1 MSVLS
6 QFATI
11 QGGALETTGS
21 SNITLTVSSAKL
33 QAVNMTATAL
43 SVTLPAATT
52 LKKGGPLY
60 IIKNTGSYIFTVLD
74 GSAGLLITMYPN
86 QSATF
91 SLANNS
97 ATAGVWV
104 VGAHKTESSIN
115 PYIPTIVHVGTGS
128 AYNVC
133 AMSQT
138 QSLLVMAGTSA
149 RTLNL
154 SGTAF
159 SLGTELV
166 TSLGALYSC
175 MVKLTS
181 TKALY
186 VWSAHVIDKYVL
198 HSAVITISGT
208 ICTIGSTVLCSE
220 GSGSPYITLARLTD
234 TTAVA
239 TQGTD
244 AYVITVSDTV
254 PSYGAKQASLI
265 SSVSGSSLAPISS
278 TSVLATYGTNRK
290 VLSISGNTVTAPGST
305 ITRAGNYHSSGVLS
319 SSLAL
324 TAMGETTGYNS
335 VIEQVSISGTTLT
348 SAGVYAVTG
357 NIIPTGAVGSQSSV
371 AALSS
376 TQALVLGSY
385 TGTALAGSVCTLVT
399 LVAGFCR
406 VSTPMA
412 VLPEVGGSNTSYQ
425 SIVPLSATRA
435 MVFIPSSAGLYGNIV
450 DVI

>member
-74 GSAGLLITMYPN
+74 GSAGVLITMYPE

-91 SLANNS
+91 SLANNGT
-97 ATAGVWV
+97 TAGVWV
-104 VGAHKTESSIN
+104 VGAYKAESIIN
-115 PYIPTIVHVGTGS
+115 PYIPTIVHAGTGTYYKVCQMS
-128 AYNVC
+128 A
-133 AMSQT
+133 T
-138 QSLLVMAGTSA
+138 QALLVMSTNSI

-159 SLGTELV
+159 NLGTELTAGV
-166 TSLGALYSC
+166 SVGNLYTCLIS
-175 MVKLTS
+175 LTS
-181 TKALY
+181 TTALY
-186 VWSAHVIDKYVL
+186 VWSTYVVDKYVL
-198 HSAVITISGT
+198 HAAVITVSGT
-208 ICTIGSTVLCSE
+208 TCSIGTTVVCAE
-220 GSGSPYITLARLTD
+220 GSGFAGTGLARLTN

-239 TQGTD
+239 CQGPD
-244 AYVITVSDTV
+244 AYVITVSGTV
-254 PSYGAKQASLI
+254 PSFGAKQASLTATQTQL
-265 SSVSGSSLAPISS
+265 SPISS

-290 VLSISGNTVTAPGST
+290 VLSVSGNTVTAPSGA
-305 ITRAGNYHSSGVLS
+305 ITRNGTSHYSGVMS
-319 SSLAL
+319 TSTAL
-324 TAMGETTGYNS
+324 TVIGETTGYNT
-335 VIEQVSISGTTLT
+335 VVEQVAISGTALT
-348 SAGVYAVTG
+348 SSGVYPVTDHVVPNG
-357 NIIPTGAVGSQSSV
+357 GSWYGSAA

-376 TQALVLGSY
+376 TQALLFVNH
-385 TGTALAGSVCTLVT
+385 TGTYTAGSSCVLIT
-399 LVAGFCR
+399 LVAGFFR

-412 VLPEVGGSNTSYQ
+412 VLPEVGNNGYMQ
-425 SIVPLSATRA
+425 IIPMSATRA
-435 MVFIPSSAGLYGNIV
+435 MVFCPSAAGLYGNIV
-450 DVI
+450 DII